1 MSFKQIFIKNK
12 SYLSY
17 ENNSMSVKNEFTQA
31 LVSLDDIDIIIIEN
45 QQTTITS
52 ALLSNLA
59 LANISVVFVDEKF
72 NPSAISMGLYKNS
85 RTTKIQ
91 KSQIN
96 ISKPKLNR
104 LWQTIIYSKVLNQ
117 ADTLNTIKKD
127 DTYMYS
133 LLKKITSNDKNN
145 VEAVSAAYYFKELFG
160 KNFSRKDDKDNRNI
174 ALNYGYSI
182 IRSSIVRY
190 IIAYGLNPSFGIWH
204 SSELNGFN
212 LADDLIEPFRPIVDK
227 YVLKTI
233 GENTQVTSKNKQEL
247 VGLLY
252 AKVKDTQ
259 NHTISVNEAIKNI
272 VSSYQSFCL
281 QKREDIELFGLIA
294 DEKYQ

>member
-1 MSFKQIFIKNK
+1 
-12 SYLSY
+12 
-17 ENNSMSVKNEFTQA
+17 MSVKNEFTQA
-31 LVSLDDIDIIIIEN
+31 LVSLDDIDIVIIEN
-45 QQTTITS
+45 QQTTITT

-91 KSQIN
+91 KSQIA
-96 ISKPKLNR
+96 ISKPRLNR
-104 LWQTIIYSKVLNQ
+104 LWQSIIYTKVFNQ
-117 ADTLNTIKKD
+117 ADVLNTIKD
-127 DTYMYS
+127 DDYLYS

-160 KNFSRKDDKDNRNI
+160 KDFCRKDEKDNRNI

-182 IRSSIVRY
+182 IRSSIIRY

-233 GENTQVTSKNKQEL
+233 GQNTQVSSQNKQEL
-247 VGLLY
+247 VALLY

-259 NHTISVNEAIKNI
+259 NQTISVNEAIKNI

-281 QKREDIELFGLIA
+281 QKREDIELFGLIT

>member
-17 ENNSMSVKNEFTQA
+17 KNNSMSVKNEFTNTS
-31 LVSLDDIDIIIIEN
+31 VSLDDIDIIIIEN

-52 ALLSNLA
+52 SLISNLA
-59 LANISVVFVDEKF
+59 KANISVVFVDDKY
-72 NPSAISMGLYKNS
+72 NPSAISIGLYKNS
-85 RTTKIQ
+85 RTSKIQ
-91 KSQIN
+91 KSQISIN
-96 ISKPKLNR
+96 KPRLNR

-117 ADTLNTIKKD
+117 ADLLNTIRND
-127 DTYMYS
+127 DYLYT
-133 LLKKITSNDKNN
+133 LLKRINSGDKNN

-160 KNFSRKDDKDNRNI
+160 KDFYRKNIEDNRNI

-182 IRSSIVRY
+182 IRSSIIRY

-204 SSELNGFN
+204 SSELNAFN

-227 YVLKTI
+227 YVLSNVSNDKPI
-233 GENTQVTSKNKQEL
+233 SFINKQEL
-247 VGLLY
+247 VSLLY
-252 AKVKDTQ
+252 FKVKNNQKQ
-259 NHTISVNEAIKNI
+259 NISVNEAIKNI

-281 QKREDIELFGLIA
+281 NKRDEIELFTYKL
-294 DEKYQ
+294 

>member
-17 ENNSMSVKNEFTQA
+17 QNNSMSVKNEFTDT

-59 LANISVVFVDEKF
+59 KADISVVFVDDKF

-85 RTTKIQ
+85 RTSKIQ

-96 ISKPKLNR
+96 INKPRLNR
-104 LWQTIIYSKVLNQ
+104 LWQTVIYSKVSNQ
-117 ADTLNTIKKD
+117 ACVLNTIKD
-127 DTYMYS
+127 DEYLYS
-133 LLKKITSNDKNN
+133 LLKRINSGDKNN
-145 VEAVSAAYYFKELFG
+145 IEAVSASYYFKELFG
-160 KNFSRKDDKDNRNI
+160 KDFYRNNSEDNRNI

-182 IRSSIVRY
+182 LRSSIIRY
-190 IIAYGLNPSFGIWH
+190 IIAYGLNPSFGMWH
-204 SSELNGFN
+204 SSELNAFN

-227 YVLKTI
+227 YVL
-233 GENTQVTSKNKQEL
+233 NNVSKNNLISSINKQEL
-247 VGLLY
+247 VALLY
-252 AKVKDTQ
+252 SKVKNNQEQST
-259 NHTISVNEAIKNI
+259 SVNEAIKNI
-272 VSSYQSFCL
+272 VASYQSFCL
-281 QKREDIELFGLIA
+281 NKRDDIELFSI
-294 DEKYQ
+294 